1 MNRRTVTKDASH
13 EKIRATASR
22 MIRRDGLEATSVH
35 KVMKGS
41 GFTVGGFYA
50 HFDSRQQMIRHAFIE
65 AVKQRRD
72 RVNLL
77 LEGRPPAEWLPRFL
91 RDYLSAGHVDDRDN
105 GCAWAALLSEL
116 PRADLTTRRM
126 AERLFD
132 SSVAFY
138 ARALT
143 EGAAPASRSRNG
155 RPHGRNGSGKNTASR
170 AALSA
175 REAALASLAM
185 AFGHLNLARMVVSP
199 RLRKEILAT
208 GLKATAAISAAS
220 AASAASGGM
229 K

>member
-13 EKIRATASR
+13 QKIRATASR

-35 KVMKGS
+35 KVMKRS

-50 HFDSRQQMIRHAFIE
+50 HFDSRQQLIHHAFIE

-91 RDYLSAGHVDDRDN
+91 QDYLSAGHVDDRDN

-138 ARALT
+138 ARALAD
-143 EGAAPASRSRNG
+143 GAAAPRARNG
-155 RPHGRNGSGKNTASR
+155 RPREKNGSAKNAASR

-199 RLRKEILAT
+199 RLRKEILLT
-208 GLKATAAISAAS
+208 GLKAAAAISAAT
-220 AASAASGGM
+220 GDTR
-229 K
+229 

>member
-13 EKIRATASR
+13 QKIRATASR

-35 KVMKGS
+35 KVMKRS

-77 LEGRPPAEWLPRFL
+77 LEGRRPAEWLPRFL
-91 RDYLSAGHVDDRDN
+91 QDYLSAGHVDDRDN

-138 ARALT
+138 ARTLS
-143 EGAAPASRSRNG
+143 EGGAPAASSRSSRSREKNG
-155 RPHGRNGSGKNTASR
+155 AGKR
-170 AALSA
+170 AAARPSLSA

-185 AFGHLNLARMVVSP
+185 AFGHLNLARMVVSS
-199 RLRKEILAT
+199 RLRKEILST
-208 GLKATAAISAAS
+208 GLKAAAAISAA
-220 AASAASGGM
+220 AAATGDTR
-229 K
+229 